1 MGPARTPGGL
11 QQVTPAATAA
21 AHRKGITM
29 CKARSAAFAATTSLL
44 ALSLA
49 GIATAQT
56 GPQTEPQTLELD
68 AIVVSGGL
76 TPLSAQALGRA
87 VTVVTRET
95 LEEQGVVYA
104 VDALRGLPG
113 VAVNRT
119 GGPGGVTNV
128 RLRGNEA
135 SHTLVLIDGIEVSA
149 PENGTYD
156 FSGLLAADI
165 ERIEILRG
173 PQSSIFGS
181 NAIGGVISIVTRAA
195 TEPGV
200 VRGGG
205 FEAMTDGSVL
215 GNAYLRARGER
226 GGISLSAA
234 GQVIEGYDLAD
245 DGGDDDGDTNVTFNA
260 RGDYRLGE
268 NLTLGGTL
276 RYVDRTADYDQ
287 FNFAAPDRA
296 GLVTSSD
303 EQGEQRD
310 LSASVFAEATALGG
324 RVEHGPFFSLLRADA
339 VQRLDGRKTT
349 DATGER
355 YVARYQ
361 AKVALDAPTLDT
373 ANHSLTFAAE
383 WKRET
388 YRHNDARLVFDPSQ
402 LDEQRRDLYS
412 LIGEYRGFFP
422 HFDLQAAIRHDFN
435 DDFRDETTYSAAVS
449 VPVAALGAR
458 LHASVGTGVQNPTM
472 IDQFGF
478 FPGQF
483 IGNPDLKPEKSF
495 GWDIGIEKAFWDDR
509 FVIDVTYFNQ
519 TLDDEIVTVYP
530 APDFIATA
538 VNEDGES
545 DRQGVEIA
553 ASLAATEALTLDAS
567 YTWLDATDPDGGR
580 EVRRPRHEGRI
591 SAIYGFMEDRG
602 MLRVDGL
609 FVRDNWDS
617 DFTAPFVSG
626 NTVKLEDYALVN
638 VTASWQVNPGVEI
651 YGGVNNLFD
660 EDYEEVY
667 GYAAQGITGF
677 AGLRARF

>member
-1 MGPARTPGGL
+1 M
-11 QQVTPAATAA
+11 
-21 AHRKGITM
+21 H
-29 CKARSAAFAATTSLL
+29 KARFATTTSLL

-49 GIATAQT
+49 GIAAGQS
-56 GPQTEPQTLELD
+56 GAQTLELD
-68 AIVVSGGL
+68 EIVVSGGL
-76 TPLSAQALGRA
+76 TPLAAQALGRA
-87 VTVVTRET
+87 VTVGSRET
-95 LEEQGVVYA
+95 LEEEGVVYA
-104 VDALRGLPG
+104 VDALRSLPG
-113 VAVNRT
+113 IAVSRT
-119 GGPGGVTNV
+119 GNPGGVTTV

-135 SHTLVLIDGIEVSA
+135 SHTMVLIDGIEATA

-156 FSGLLAADI
+156 FSALLAADI

-200 VRGGG
+200 ERGGS
-205 FEAMTDGSVL
+205 FEAMSDGSVL
-215 GNAYLRARGER
+215 GSAYLRARGER
-226 GGISLSAA
+226 GGISVSAA
-234 GQVIEGYDLAD
+234 GQVIEGYDVAN

-268 NLTLGGTL
+268 TFTLGGTL
-276 RYVDRTADYDQ
+276 RYVDRVADYDQ
-287 FNFAAPDRA
+287 FNFAAPDRG

-303 EQGEQRD
+303 EEGEQSE
-310 LSASVFAEATALGG
+310 LAASIFGEASALGG
-324 RVEHGPFFSLLRADA
+324 RVEHGPFFSALRSDA

-361 AKVALDAPTLDT
+361 AKIALDAPTLDA
-373 ANHSLTFAAE
+373 ANHSLTLAAE

-388 YRHNDARLVFDPSQ
+388 YRHNNPALVFDPSQ

-412 LIGEYRGFFP
+412 LIGEYRGFFE
-422 HFDLQAAIRHDFN
+422 HFDLQAAVRHDFN
-435 DDFRDETTYSAAVS
+435 DDFEDETTYSAAIS
-449 VPVAALGAR
+449 VPVRAIDAR

-509 FVIDVTYFNQ
+509 LKLDLTYFNQ
-519 TLDDEIVTVYP
+519 RLEDEIVTVYP

-553 ASLAATEALTLDAS
+553 ASLAATEALSFDAS
-567 YTWLDATDPDGGR
+567 YTWLDSTAPDGAR
-580 EVRRPRHEGRI
+580 EVRLPRHEGRI
-591 SAIYGFMEDRG
+591 SAIWGFMEDRG
-602 MLRVDGL
+602 MVRLDGL
-609 FVRDNWDS
+609 FVRDLRDS

-626 NTVKLEDYALVN
+626 NTVKLDNYTVVN
-638 VTASWQVNPGVEI
+638 VEASCQVRDGVQL

-660 EDYEEVY
+660 EDYEEGY
-667 GYAAQGITGF
+667 GYAAQGITAF
-677 AGLRARF
+677 AGLRAQF